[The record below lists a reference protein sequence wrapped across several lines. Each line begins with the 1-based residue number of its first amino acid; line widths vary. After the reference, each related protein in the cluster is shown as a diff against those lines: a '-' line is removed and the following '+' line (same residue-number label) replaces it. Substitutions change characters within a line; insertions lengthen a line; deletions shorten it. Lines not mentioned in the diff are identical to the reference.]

1 MIMTG
6 RGRTLTMIWLVL
18 LALWPVAA
26 PAQDAELALS
36 VDRQELG
43 IAERLRMT
51 LTVTAPTAALV
62 AFPDVAAEL
71 EHFSVVTENRA
82 SPAAMEDGRQIWR
95 QAYVLAPRQAGE
107 TIIPPLTAVVQ
118 QTTGDA
124 SLRQRELRSETI
136 PVNVITLVPADAAIT
151 ALRDV
156 APPVDLSTPMRL
168 TPAWWLAGAVLLL
181 ALSGLW
187 LRRRR
192 QPPRQRSQPA
202 HELALAAL
210 RTLDPDDQAQVD
222 RFYVRL
228 SDILR
233 RYVLWRFGLEA
244 PRRTT
249 DETLTAMDQAGE
261 MLAQRSEHIGL
272 LLRDFDQVKFGR
284 HRPQGPD
291 MQRALG
297 EVTAFVEATADR
309 NVTVK
314 PSMRP
319 EAP

>member
-1 MIMTG
+1 MTG
-6 RGRTLTMIWLVL
+6 RGGIFSMLWLVL
-18 LALWPVAA
+18 LVLWPAA
-26 PAQDAELALS
+26 ALAQDANLTLS

-43 IAERLRMT
+43 VAERLRMT
-51 LTVTAPTAALV
+51 LTVTAPAAALI

-71 EHFSVVTENRA
+71 EHFTVVAENRA
-82 SPAAMEDGRQIWR
+82 SPVAMDDGRQIWR

-118 QTTGDA
+118 QTIADA
-124 SLRQRELRSETI
+124 GLRQRELHTEAV

-156 APPVDLSTPMRL
+156 APPVDLKTPMRL
-168 TPAWWLAGAVLLL
+168 TPVWWLAGAVLLL

-187 LRRRR
+187 LWRRRR
-192 QPPRQRSQPA
+192 TPRQRPRPA

-210 RTLDPDDQAQVD
+210 RALDPDDQTQVD

-249 DETLTAMDQAGE
+249 DEMLPALSQAGA
-261 MLAQRSEHIGL
+261 MLAQRSERIGM
-272 LLRDFDQVKFGR
+272 LLRDFDRVKFGR
-284 HRPQGPD
+284 HRPRGPD
-291 MQRALG
+291 MQRALND
-297 EVTAFVEATADR
+297 VRDFVEATADR
-309 NVTVK
+309 SVTVQ
-314 PSMRP
+314 PSMQA
-319 EAP
+319 EVS

>member
-1 MIMTG
+1 MLWLI
-6 RGRTLTMIWLVL
+6 LLLIWPAVV
-18 LALWPVAA
+18 W
-26 PAQDAELALS
+26 AQDAELTVS

-43 IAERLRMT
+43 VAERLRMT
-51 LTVTAPTAALV
+51 LTVMAPAAALV

-71 EHFSVVTENRA
+71 EHFSVVTENRP
-82 SPAAMEDGRQIWR
+82 SPIATDDGRQLWR

-107 TIIPPLTAVVQ
+107 VVIPPLTAVVQ
-118 QTTGDA
+118 QTVGDA
-124 SLRQRELRSETI
+124 GLRQRELRTTAV

-156 APPVDLSTPMRL
+156 APPVALTTPMRL
-168 TPAWWLAGAVLLL
+168 SPVWWLAGAALLL
-181 ALSGLW
+181 ALTGLW
-187 LRRRR
+187 FWRRRWT
-192 QPPRQRSQPA
+192 PRQQAQPA

-210 RTLDPDDQAQVD
+210 RALDPNDQAQVD

-249 DETLTAMDQAGE
+249 DETLAAMSHAGE
-261 MLAQRSEHIGL
+261 TLAQRSERIGI
-272 LLRDFDQVKFGR
+272 LLRDFDRVKFGR

-291 MQRALG
+291 MRHALG
-297 EVTAFVEATADR
+297 EVMAFVEATADR
-309 NVTVK
+309 NVTVQ
-314 PSMRP
+314 PSMQP
-319 EAP
+319 ETP

>member
-1 MIMTG
+1 M
-6 RGRTLTMIWLVL
+6 LWLVL
-18 LALWPVAA
+18 LVVWPAA
-26 PAQDAELALS
+26 VSAQDAELTLS
-36 VDRQELG
+36 VGRQELG
-43 IAERLRMT
+43 VAERLRMT
-51 LTVTAPTAALV
+51 LTVTAPAAALV

-71 EHFSVVTENRA
+71 AHFSVVAENRA
-82 SPAAMEDGRQIWR
+82 SPAAIDDGRQVWR
-95 QAYVLAPRQAGE
+95 QAYVLAPRQTGE
-107 TIIPPLTAVVQ
+107 TVIPPLTAVVQ
-118 QTTGDA
+118 QTIVDA
-124 SLRQRELRSETI
+124 GLRQRELHTEAV
-136 PVNVITLVPADAAIT
+136 PVKVITLVPADTAIT

-156 APPVDLSTPMRL
+156 APPVELTTPIRP
-168 TPAWWLAGAVLLL
+168 TTVWWLAGAALLL

-187 LRRRR
+187 LWRRRWT
-192 QPPRQRSQPA
+192 PRQRPRPA

-210 RTLDPDDQAQVD
+210 RALDPDDQTQVD

-249 DETLTAMDQAGE
+249 DETLAAMGRAGVT
-261 MLAQRSEHIGL
+261 LAQRSERIGV
-272 LLRDFDQVKFGR
+272 LLRDFDRVKFGR
-284 HRPQGPD
+284 HRPRGPD

-309 NVTVK
+309 NVTAQ